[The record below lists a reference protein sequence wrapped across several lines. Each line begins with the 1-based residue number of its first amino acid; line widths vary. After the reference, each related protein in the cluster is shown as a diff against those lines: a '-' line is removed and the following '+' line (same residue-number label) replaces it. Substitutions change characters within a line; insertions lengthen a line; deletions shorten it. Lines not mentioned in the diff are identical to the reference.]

1 MLLSSKDNL
10 RGDTPTGLDSI
21 HNFYQQL
28 VFEQI
33 EQVLSADDLND
44 IDYIADV
51 ACVALN
57 HLPPK
62 YIRHNVDMA
71 FYLSIDERS
80 EMENKVVKAV
90 EDAINFVSTHGSR

>member
-10 RGDTPTGLDSI
+10 RGDLPTGLDSI
-21 HNFYQQL
+21 HNYYQQL

-33 EQVLSADDLND
+33 ERVLSDEDLND
-44 IDYIADV
+44 IDYIADI

-71 FYLSIDERS
+71 FYLSIDERND
-80 EMENKVVKAV
+80 MENKVVKAV
-90 EDAINFVSTHGSR
+90 EEAIRFVSSHGSR